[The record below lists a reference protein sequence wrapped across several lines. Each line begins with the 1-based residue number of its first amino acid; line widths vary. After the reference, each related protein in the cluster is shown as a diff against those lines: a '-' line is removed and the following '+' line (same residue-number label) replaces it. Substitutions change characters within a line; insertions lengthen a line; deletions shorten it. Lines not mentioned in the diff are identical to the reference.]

1 MPRGCR
7 EILKGLK
14 KADVRVVSGVSDTYI
29 GPIMESVRK
38 DSFFRAVPVC
48 CEEESVAVARPKK
61 SVVVIEGDG
70 GLIMEMETLISVGA
84 KAPPNLL
91 VITFYNNCYVSA
103 GGQALPADMINLEDF
118 AKAARFPQTATVDTP
133 DGFEAAL
140 DGMLDSGKLG
150 FINLLTASEPG
161 EDPGGDIRPRPL
173 ENRAN
178 FKRWIS
184 ENCP

>member
-84 KAPPNLL
+84 KA
-91 VITFYNNCYVSA
+91 
-103 GGQALPADMINLEDF
+103 
-118 AKAARFPQTATVDTP
+118 ARFPQTATVDTP

-161 EDPGGDIRPRPL
+161 EDPGGDIHPRPL